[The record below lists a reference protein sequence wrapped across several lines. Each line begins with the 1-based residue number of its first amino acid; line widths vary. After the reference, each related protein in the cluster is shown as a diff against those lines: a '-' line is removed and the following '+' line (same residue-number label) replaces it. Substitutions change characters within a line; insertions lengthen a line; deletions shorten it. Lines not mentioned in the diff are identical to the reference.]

1 MKFRW
6 VDIHYKGFD
15 FRVEGEW
22 QDNCFQEYDI
32 TLNDESIWD
41 LLVTSAVVDIVNKAE
56 EKLQEEDNDLYKF
69 KGTYAQVQ
77 VRRN

>member
-41 LLVTSAVVDIVNKAE
+41 LLVTSAVVAIVNKAE
-56 EKLQEEDNDLYKF
+56 EKLQELDREI
-69 KGTYAQVQ
+69 
-77 VRRN
+77 